1 MRAFR
6 VGLGGIR
13 LCSDAR
19 WDMGACVRFF
29 ELFLPRRGPCLDES
43 TVFSLAAHASRPRV
57 RTEHVPAKIGEFM
70 RYAASAPSHWMA
82 RVLLA
87 VRTSS
92 RMREIK

>member
-1 MRAFR
+1 MMVEEGAWS
-6 VGLGGIR
+6 LR
-13 LCSDAR
+13 L
-19 WDMGACVRFF
+19 F